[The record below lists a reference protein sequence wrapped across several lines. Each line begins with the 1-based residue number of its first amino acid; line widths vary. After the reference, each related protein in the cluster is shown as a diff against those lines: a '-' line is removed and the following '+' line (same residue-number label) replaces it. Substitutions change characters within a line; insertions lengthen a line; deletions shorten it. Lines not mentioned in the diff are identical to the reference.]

1 MSSAKLRE
9 IPLEETIRKVL
20 HSELKLIF
28 PPHFFQDSGLIASK
42 QIVASTE
49 AKIVSQNDVSLSSK
63 DSDESSLEEESL
75 DDPMEINFVKKKEPK
90 TSVATVKCK
99 IRRLKI
105 PAMTLDSGAEP
116 PIITENI
123 VERVGD
129 KIDKSEIHDL
139 EGISTVPVES
149 VGVVRNLPITLAP
162 GLTIH
167 EDFVVVRYKKP
178 TLIFSNQLLKKYRCA
193 VDWATNELKIPLNG
207 KDYIIPVTMHKIKNK
222 LEVNCVR
229 TTPECDDLPAPDK
242 ISQDLDADNIVERVG
257 DKIDKSEIHDLE
269 GISTVPV
276 ESVGVVRNLPIT
288 LAPGLTIHED
298 FVVVRYKK
306 PTLIFSNQLLKK
318 YRCAVDWA
326 TNELKIPLNG
336 KDYIIPVTM
345 HKIKNKLEVNCVR
358 TTPECDDLPA
368 PDKISQ
374 DLDADVTL
382 KKK

>member
-42 QIVASTE
+42 QIVAPTE
-49 AKIVSQNDVSLSSK
+49 VKIVSQNDVSSSSK
-63 DSDESSLEEESL
+63 DSDEFSLEEESL
-75 DDPMEINFVKKKEPK
+75 DDPMEIDFVKKKEPK

-193 VDWATNELKIPLNG
+193 VDWGTNELKIPLNG

-222 LEVNCVR
+222 LEVNCA
-229 TTPECDDLPAPDK
+229 TTTSECDDLSTPDK
-242 ISQDLDADNIVERVG
+242 VSQD
-257 DKIDKSEIHDLE
+257 
-269 GISTVPV
+269 
-276 ESVGVVRNLPIT
+276 
-288 LAPGLTIHED
+288 
-298 FVVVRYKK
+298 
-306 PTLIFSNQLLKK
+306 
-318 YRCAVDWA
+318 
-326 TNELKIPLNG
+326 
-336 KDYIIPVTM
+336 
-345 HKIKNKLEVNCVR
+345 
-358 TTPECDDLPA
+358 
-368 PDKISQ
+368 SQ
-374 DLDADVTL
+374 DSSEGDIF

>member
-1 MSSAKLRE
+1 MKQKSSSKKSSSKE
-9 IPLEETIRKVL
+9 TSKIPLEDTIRKVL

-28 PPHFFQDSGLIASK
+28 PPHFFQDSSLIAPK
-42 QIVASTE
+42 QIVAPME
-49 AKIVSQNDVSLSSK
+49 PKIVSQSNTLVSSK

-75 DDPMEINFVKKKEPK
+75 DDPMEIDFVKKKEPK
-90 TSVATVKCK
+90 TSVATVECK
-99 IRRLKI
+99 IKRLKI

-123 VERVGD
+123 VERIGA

-149 VGVVRNLPITLAP
+149 IGVVRNLLITLAP
-162 GLTIH
+162 ELTII
-167 EDFVVVRYKKP
+167 EDFIVMRYRKP
-178 TLIFSNQLLKKYRCA
+178 TLIFSNKLLKKYRCA
-193 VDWATNELKIPLNG
+193 VDW
-207 KDYIIPVTMHKIKNK
+207 D
-222 LEVNCVR
+222 
-229 TTPECDDLPAPDK
+229 
-242 ISQDLDADNIVERVG
+242 
-257 DKIDKSEIHDLE
+257 
-269 GISTVPV
+269 
-276 ESVGVVRNLPIT
+276 
-288 LAPGLTIHED
+288 
-298 FVVVRYKK
+298 
-306 PTLIFSNQLLKK
+306 
-318 YRCAVDWA
+318 

>member
-42 QIVASTE
+42 QIVAATE
-49 AKIVSQNDVSLSSK
+49 AKIVSQNNVSSSSK
-63 DSDESSLEEESL
+63 DSDEFSLEEEFL
-75 DDPMEINFVKKKEPK
+75 DDPMEIDFVKKKEPK
-90 TSVATVKCK
+90 TSVVTVKCK

-167 EDFVVVRYKKP
+167 EDFVVMRYKKP

-207 KDYIIPVTMHKIKNK
+207 KDYIIPVTM
-222 LEVNCVR
+222 
-229 TTPECDDLPAPDK
+229 
-242 ISQDLDADNIVERVG
+242 
-257 DKIDKSEIHDLE
+257 
-269 GISTVPV
+269 
-276 ESVGVVRNLPIT
+276 
-288 LAPGLTIHED
+288 
-298 FVVVRYKK
+298 Y
-306 PTLIFSNQLLKK
+306 
-318 YRCAVDWA
+318 
-326 TNELKIPLNG
+326 
-336 KDYIIPVTM
+336 
-345 HKIKNKLEVNCVR
+345 KIKNKLEVNCVR

>member
-20 HSELKLIF
+20 HM
-28 PPHFFQDSGLIASK
+28 A
-42 QIVASTE
+42 ATE
-49 AKIVSQNDVSLSSK
+49 AKIVSQNDVSSSSK
-63 DSDESSLEEESL
+63 DSDEFSLEEESL
-75 DDPMEINFVKKKEPK
+75 DDPMEIDFVKKKEPK
-90 TSVATVKCK
+90 TSVATVKC
-99 IRRLKI
+99 
-105 PAMTLDSGAEP
+105 
-116 PIITENI
+116 
-123 VERVGD
+123 
-129 KIDKSEIHDL
+129 
-139 EGISTVPVES
+139 ISTVPVES

-167 EDFVVVRYKKP
+167 EDFVV
-178 TLIFSNQLLKKYRCA
+178 
-193 VDWATNELKIPLNG
+193 
-207 KDYIIPVTMHKIKNK
+207 M
-222 LEVNCVR
+222 
-229 TTPECDDLPAPDK
+229 
-242 ISQDLDADNIVERVG
+242 
-257 DKIDKSEIHDLE
+257 
-269 GISTVPV
+269 
-276 ESVGVVRNLPIT
+276 
-288 LAPGLTIHED
+288 
-298 FVVVRYKK
+298 RYKK

>member
-20 HSELKLIF
+20 HM
-28 PPHFFQDSGLIASK
+28 A
-42 QIVASTE
+42 ATE
-49 AKIVSQNDVSLSSK
+49 AKIVSQNDVSSSSK
-63 DSDESSLEEESL
+63 DSDEFSLEEESL
-75 DDPMEINFVKKKEPK
+75 DDPMEIDFVKKKELK

-149 VGVVRNLPITLAP
+149 VGVVRNLPITLA
-162 GLTIH
+162 L
-167 EDFVVVRYKKP
+167 
-178 TLIFSNQLLKKYRCA
+178 
-193 VDWATNELKIPLNG
+193 
-207 KDYIIPVTMHKIKNK
+207 
-222 LEVNCVR
+222 
-229 TTPECDDLPAPDK
+229 DLPFMK
-242 ISQDLDADNIVERVG
+242 I
-257 DKIDKSEIHDLE
+257 
-269 GISTVPV
+269 
-276 ESVGVVRNLPIT
+276 
-288 LAPGLTIHED
+288 
-298 FVVVRYKK
+298 
-306 PTLIFSNQLLKK
+306 LLS
-318 YRCAVDWA
+318 CAVDWA

>member
-28 PPHFFQDSGLIASK
+28 PSHFFQDSGLIASK

-49 AKIVSQNDVSLSSK
+49 AKIVSQNDVSSSSK

-75 DDPMEINFVKKKEPK
+75 DDPMEIDFVKKKEPK
-90 TSVATVKCK
+90 TSVATIKCK

-116 PIITENI
+116 PIITKNI
-123 VERVGD
+123 VDRTKD
-129 KIDKSEIHDL
+129 KIDKSEKHDL
-139 EGISTVPVES
+139 SGVATVPIES
-149 VGVVRNLPITLAP
+149 IGIVRNLPITLAP
-162 GLTIH
+162 GCIIY
-167 EDFVVVRYKKP
+167 EDFVVVDYHKP
-178 TLIFSNQLLKKYRCA
+178 TLIFSNQLLKKY
-193 VDWATNELKIPLNG
+193 G
-207 KDYIIPVTMHKIKNK
+207 
-222 LEVNCVR
+222 
-229 TTPECDDLPAPDK
+229 
-242 ISQDLDADNIVERVG
+242 
-257 DKIDKSEIHDLE
+257 
-269 GISTVPV
+269 
-276 ESVGVVRNLPIT
+276 
-288 LAPGLTIHED
+288 
-298 FVVVRYKK
+298 
-306 PTLIFSNQLLKK
+306 
-318 YRCAVDWA
+318 CAVDWA